1 MLACWQ
7 TRSPAATAQ
16 HTAYSTQHAARSQH
30 THTQHTHCTAGS
42 TAKSMFQVSAA
53 LAGIQKGPP
62 GGPGGLWGHIW
73 SLKRAPVF
81 KLAKAQFH
89 QILDHFWDP
98 WGPFGPQP
106 KALIEFLRLWLGSK
120 SPPPPRGH
128 CWAPQII
135 RLLPCRARSGLT
147 FGVPWRVLGPL
158 WGHIWSLKRAQV
170 FNVVKAQ
177 FHQILDH
184 F

>member
-16 HTAYSTQHAARSQH
+16 HTAYSTLHAARSQH

-42 TAKSMFQVSAA
+42 TAKGMFQVSAA

-73 SLKRAPVF
+73 SFKRAPVF

-89 QILDHFWDP
+89 QILNNFCGVLEATGGTFNLSTELRYLSWQRRSFIRFWITFGIPGALLDPSQKHVSSFCAVGWDP
-98 WGPFGPQP
+98 KGTP
-106 KALIEFLRLWLGSK
+106 KGALL
-120 SPPPPRGH
+120 
-128 CWAPQII
+128 
-135 RLLPCRARSGLT
+135 
-147 FGVPWRVLGPL
+147 V
-158 WGHIWSLKRAQV
+158 LKREPGA
-170 FNVVKAQ
+170 
-177 FHQILDH
+177 
-184 F
+184 